1 MQFPGH
7 VAPRYIYRMAQSEN
21 LLPFTLGA
29 HCAPIAIP
37 AERNASG
44 AWHILDEADIRRLG
58 HVETARRFGRI
69 NARLAQVGQGKSL
82 QGRVDERGKL
92 SKQHFGEGGHIIMA
106 GAGGKHIC
114 AACLPVAEADD
125 LIIDQTLYWRVFS
138 DEDAAWFC
146 VGMLNSHAMT
156 EAIAPFNPK
165 GAFGERHI
173 HALPYRLM
181 PAFDPANEDH
191 RRIAALAKE
200 LADEARTAIAGDPYL
215 SDPSRALTARRTR
228 LRTLLIDTVQMAELE
243 LLSAAVLGTTAVS
256 ADADDL
262 SDDGEDDDA

>member
-1 MQFPGH
+1 
-7 VAPRYIYRMAQSEN
+7 MAQSEN

-37 AERNASG
+37 AERDANG
-44 AWHILDEADIRRLG
+44 AWQILDEADIRRSGLT
-58 HVETARRFGRI
+58 ETARRFGRI
-69 NARLAQVGQGKSL
+69 NTRLAKVGQGKSL

-92 SKQHFGEGGHIIMA
+92 TKQNFGEGGHIILA

-125 LIIDQTLYWRVFS
+125 LIIDQTLYWKAFS
-138 DEDAAWFC
+138 HEEAAWFC

-156 EAIAPFNPK
+156 NAIAPFNPK

-181 PAFDPANEDH
+181 IISVSPLLPRSSPAWRVP
-191 RRIAALAKE
+191 
-200 LADEARTAIAGDPYL
+200 
-215 SDPSRALTARRTR
+215 PSRKTRIFPTRRAR
-228 LRTLLIDTVQMAELE
+228 
-243 LLSAAVLGTTAVS
+243 
-256 ADADDL
+256 
-262 SDDGEDDDA
+262 